1 MCLSKLAYS
10 RRDFL
15 SSSKEWRTTHS
26 EEEEE
31 KEEEEEENQNQ
42 QTNPHTQ
49 QNSTKNRTNPCLHFS
64 FPSTNQNLITYK
76 KERKNEPNDKILF
89 PSPLEPKQPASATNP
104 TTHNTSTSEF

>member
-15 SSSKEWRTTHS
+15 SSKEWRTTHS
-26 EEEEE
+26 EEEE
-31 KEEEEEENQNQ
+31 EEEEEENQNQ

-64 FPSTNQNLITYK
+64 FPSTKPKSLNIQ
-76 KERKNEPNDKILF
+76 ERKNEPNDKILF
-89 PSPLEPKQPASATNP
+89 PSPL
-104 TTHNTSTSEF
+104 

>member
-26 EEEEE
+26 
-31 KEEEEEENQNQ
+31 EEEEENQNQ

-64 FPSTNQNLITYK
+64 FPSTKPKSHNIQERK
-76 KERKNEPNDKILF
+76 KE
-89 PSPLEPKQPASATNP
+89 
-104 TTHNTSTSEF
+104 